1 METAI
6 SMETDAELFVL
17 TAAGG
22 TPVKW
27 ALADLHQRHS
37 RSLLVHLLRLC
48 LDRSAPASPAQAALR
63 NAICQR
69 QEMADLALLVPPDR
83 SEQNRQ
89 VARLGHLAMAA
100 AGIGVLA
107 VDQRV
112 PMQSQPGSEFDREP
126 GAPPKRRS
134 GEVPPSVKSQDVERS
149 ARHRCSVLGHAHL
162 VPGGSTHHG
171 GLRGSAGPARGD
183 AGEGGWCRAL
193 GAAEGRGEPG
203 RLGAMTGRA
212 LSTERAPGHFRNGT
226 MP

>member
-1 METAI
+1 MMETAI

-48 LDRSAPASPAQAALR
+48 LDRNAPASPAQAALR

-126 GAPPKRRS
+126 TLRS
-134 GEVPPSVKSQDVERS
+134 AEVPPTVKLQDVERS
-149 ARHRCSVLGHAHL
+149 ALHRCRVLGQAHL
-162 VPGGSTHHG
+162 VPRGSMHHG
-171 GLRGSAGPARGD
+171 GLRGSPGPASGD
-183 AGEGGWCRAL
+183 AGEGGWRRAG
-193 GAAEGRGEPG
+193 GAAEGRVEPG
-203 RLGAMTGRA
+203 RLEAKTGSRT
-212 LSTERAPGHFRNGT
+212 LI
-226 MP
+226 